1 MNCSARFILR
11 RKNKVADSILYLQ
24 NKIDIK
30 NILSWIQNLYTF
42 SILQNSFLFTI
53 EMNTFD
59 ALRL

>member
-11 RKNKVADSILYLQ
+11 RKYKVADSSLYLQ

-59 ALRL
+59 ALR

>member
-11 RKNKVADSILYLQ
+11 RKNKVADSSLYLQ

-30 NILSWIQNLYTF
+30 SILSWIQNLYTF

-59 ALRL
+59 ALR

>member
-11 RKNKVADSILYLQ
+11 RENKVADSSWYLQ

>member
-11 RKNKVADSILYLQ
+11 RENKVADSSWYLQ

-59 ALRL
+59 ALR

>member
-11 RKNKVADSILYLQ
+11 RKNKVADSSLYLQ

-30 NILSWIQNLYTF
+30 NILSWIQSLYTF

-59 ALRL
+59 ALR

>member
-11 RKNKVADSILYLQ
+11 RKNKVADSSLYLQ

-42 SILQNSFLFTI
+42 SIRQNSFLFTI

-59 ALRL
+59 ALR

>member
-11 RKNKVADSILYLQ
+11 RKNKVADSSLYLQ

-59 ALRL
+59 ALR

>member
-11 RKNKVADSILYLQ
+11 RENKVADSSWYLQ

-59 ALRL
+59 ALRK